1 MRTVRRHGS
10 PNGPVA
16 SRRPNT
22 CLDDYVAVDRFQRVV
37 ALAVIGFLS
46 VSGCGQPPSSLD
58 SAPTDTDP
66 VASDFCP
73 EVVELLDDFNAIAID
88 GFLND
93 DSKTLEDMAFNA
105 KKISGLVGRAE
116 NQGVDLAAPDSVWFR
131 SLRDSAD
138 SFLGLV
144 QADPETFSDSELRTR
159 LEGIIGWYE
168 VASSECRVVTA

>member
-1 MRTVRRHGS
+1 
-10 PNGPVA
+10 
-16 SRRPNT
+16 
-22 CLDDYVAVDRFQRVV
+22 LDDYVAVNRFQQVV
-37 ALAVIGFLS
+37 AVAVMGVLFI
-46 VSGCGQPPSSLD
+46 SGCGQPPSSLD
-58 SAPTDTDP
+58 SAPTSTSP

-131 SLRDSAD
+131 SLRDSAN
-138 SFLGLV
+138 SFLALV
-144 QADPETFSDSELRTR
+144 QADPETFSDSEFRTR
-159 LEGIIGWYE
+159 LERIIGWYE
-168 VASSECRVVTA
+168 VASSECRSVVA